1 MKQYAGSRK
10 VVIIQNPGKGNI
22 EQAIFIIKREV
33 KNCDEDYI
41 IDEAKKII
49 NDFARKNIKMCKNQ
63 ARVNILVTIFT
74 ILAVGFAGYMLFFG
88 N

>member
-49 NDFARKNIKMCKNQ
+49 ESAG
-63 ARVNILVTIFT
+63 FT
-74 ILAVGFAGYMLFFG
+74 PKISVSGDENSLLG
-88 N
+88 